1 MARTKANEF
10 HNITIRLEEA
20 RKAMKE
26 TIDRRLYERYQCIFL
41 FLSGESR
48 KRITEILNRN
58 IGTVSTYIRAYCTE
72 GLKGLQP
79 DQPPGRPTRLTSE
92 QEQELYQTII
102 NKRPV
107 DVGFPAHMNW
117 ESGLVR
123 QWIGKQYQVEYF
135 DRGTRKLLYRLGFKR
150 DFEGIKKLHYR
161 EIARILFEDEC
172 MIRDYQALAKTWF
185 PKGQQK
191 LIPTYGQHRGAKLMG
206 TLDYE
211 TGEIYCEEH
220 EQYDAQVFHSFLENI
235 VARMAKIYETSWRL
249 HGYPT
254 GS

>member
-1 MARTKANEF
+1 
-10 HNITIRLEEA
+10 
-20 RKAMKE
+20 
-26 TIDRRLYERYQCIFL
+26 
-41 FLSGESR
+41 
-48 KRITEILNRN
+48 
-58 IGTVSTYIRAYCTE
+58 
-72 GLKGLQP
+72 
-79 DQPPGRPTRLTSE
+79 
-92 QEQELYQTII
+92 
-102 NKRPV
+102 
-107 DVGFPAHMNW
+107 
-117 ESGLVR
+117 
-123 QWIGKQYQVEYF
+123 
-135 DRGTRKLLYRLGFKR
+135 
-150 DFEGIKKLHYR
+150 
-161 EIARILFEDEC
+161 

-254 GS
+254 SS